1 MKNLP
6 PISHQSEAPNRG
18 IMARMVPDIF
28 EKPYSPT
35 TSEPKVLEQ
44 WDESGYSNP
53 DTCIKKGVCA
63 PDAEAFSIVLP
74 PPNVTGTLHTGHA
87 SMLAIEDTIIRFR
100 RMQGK
105 KTLWLP
111 GTDHAGIATQS
122 KVEKLLEKDGV
133 RKQDLGRDEFLKRV
147 EQFAQESH
155 DTIVSQVKRM
165 GASVDWTREAF
176 TLDEARSLAVRT
188 TFKKMHDDGLIYR
201 GYKVINWDPKGQTV
215 ISDDEVNHEERQ
227 ATLYTFR
234 YSKDFPIPIATTRP
248 ETKVGDTGVA
258 VNPNDPRYAEHIG
271 KTFDVTFCGVPLSI
285 KVVGDESADME
296 FGTGAVGITPAHS
309 QTDAQMA
316 ERHGL
321 PMVQV
326 IDERAKMMVG
336 GEELMG
342 KKTTEAREAVVAW
355 LQSEGLLEKEEPI
368 THNVSV
374 AERSG
379 GVIEPLPKT
388 QWFVAVNKTFDHN
401 GKQTTLK
408 EIMRESVAGGNIQI
422 LPERFDKTY
431 FHWIDNLHD
440 WCISRQLWYGHRIP
454 VWYRGEETHVGI
466 TAPEGDGWEQ
476 DPDTLDTW
484 FSSALWTF
492 STLGW
497 PQQTDDLATYHPT
510 SVLETGYDII
520 FFWVARMILMSGY
533 LLDEVPFKT
542 VYLHGLVRDEKGRKM
557 SKSLGNIV
565 DPLDLIDK
573 HGTDALRMAL
583 IVGIGPGADNNLSEN
598 KIKAY
603 SKFAN
608 KLWNITRFT
617 LGATEGVDLTKKPT
631 LHADDE
637 ARVVEIDALAKE
649 ITNDMELYRFY
660 LAGEKLYHYA
670 WHTFADIIIEGCKE
684 HLTETADPERSAS
697 TRWMLAYLLTNTLK
711 LLHPFMPFVT
721 EAIWGHLPYKNADML
736 MVAPWPAPNK

>member
-1 MKNLP
+1 
-6 PISHQSEAPNRG
+6 
-18 IMARMVPDIF
+18 MVPDIF

-258 VNPNDPRYAEHIG
+258 VNPNDPRYAEYIG
-271 KTFDVTFCGVPLSI
+271 KTFDVTFCGVSLSI
-285 KVVGDESADME
+285 KVVGDETADME

-309 QTDAQMA
+309 QTDTQMA

-336 GEELMG
+336 GEEIMG
-342 KKTTEAREAVVAW
+342 KKTTEAREIIVAW
-355 LQSEGLLEKEEPI
+355 LRNEGLLEKEEPI
-368 THNVSV
+368 THNVSI

-408 EIMRESVAGGNIQI
+408 EVMRESVAGGNIQI
-422 LPERFDKTY
+422 LPERFDKIY

-454 VWYRGEETHVGI
+454 VWYRSTSLTAGPHEETYVGI

-510 SVLETGYDII
+510 NEI
-520 FFWVARMILMSGY
+520 
-533 LLDEVPFKT
+533 
-542 VYLHGLVRDEKGRKM
+542 GR
-557 SKSLGNIV
+557 
-565 DPLDLIDK
+565 
-573 HGTDALRMAL
+573 AL
-583 IVGIGPGADNNLSEN
+583 
-598 KIKAY
+598 
-603 SKFAN
+603 
-608 KLWNITRFT
+608 
-617 LGATEGVDLTKKPT
+617 
-631 LHADDE
+631 
-637 ARVVEIDALAKE
+637 
-649 ITNDMELYRFY
+649 
-660 LAGEKLYHYA
+660 
-670 WHTFADIIIEGCKE
+670 C
-684 HLTETADPERSAS
+684 
-697 TRWMLAYLLTNTLK
+697 
-711 LLHPFMPFVT
+711 
-721 EAIWGHLPYKNADML
+721 
-736 MVAPWPAPNK
+736 